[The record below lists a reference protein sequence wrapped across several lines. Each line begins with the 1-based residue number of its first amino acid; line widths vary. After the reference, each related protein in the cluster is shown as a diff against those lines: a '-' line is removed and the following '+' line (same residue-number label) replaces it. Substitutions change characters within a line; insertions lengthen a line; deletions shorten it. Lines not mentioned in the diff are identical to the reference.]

1 MNNNHPPPHSQQQPQ
16 PNGNHKQQPRSN
28 SRTTSQNGMNSP
40 FETPPGGSIFDKVP
54 VSVTTSSPGTIGPIG
69 TIGVPK
75 QQQEPKNNNN
85 AAVNGNNI
93 VLNSTSDSKSVSPI
107 NNNNNT
113 NKISPVPENAQE
125 RSTSND
131 NVQEKAIFDLVDS
144 S

>member
-1 MNNNHPPPHSQQQPQ
+1 MLTFLEKSIRFRMNERQ
-16 PNGNHKQQPRSN
+16 GIRRGVKTSN
-28 SRTTSQNGMNSP
+28 MRHISP
-40 FETPPGGSIFDKVP
+40 
-54 VSVTTSSPGTIGPIG
+54 
-69 TIGVPK
+69 
-75 QQQEPKNNNN
+75 
-85 AAVNGNNI
+85 VNGNNI